1 MCGKSLPEMID
12 QFVSYKKANGYQYQA
27 GAYYLKKY
35 ARFVIETAPETVV
48 PDKASVEGFLERFRD
63 TPGSLYNAAAFLR
76 ELSRYLTVRGIPA
89 YLIPSGRLR
98 LPTPVQPYFFTE
110 GEITAF
116 FTECDGIKADLHLK
130 GRHLVLPAVFRLL
143 YCCGLR
149 CKEARTLARRNVH
162 LDEGCLDII
171 QSKGPR
177 SRRVHIS
184 KELAEHLTVHD
195 RRISLLFP
203 DRAAFFPNR
212 EDLPYGAGWLQQ
224 NFLRVWYAAFPEKR
238 GSGISIR
245 AYDLRYPNLNKIQT
259 FLRKYLVCSKYRLKR
274 FGFYF
279 YLFLLIPQKSTR
291 EPSGFFHFAD
301 TFLSFSS
308 SRVASAF
315 AFSSA
320 VMSR

>member
-1 MCGKSLPEMID
+1 MRGKSLPEMID
-12 QFVSYKKANGYQYQA
+12 QFVSYKKANGYQYQT

-35 ARFVIETAPETVV
+35 ARFVMETAPETAV
-48 PDKASVEGFLERFRD
+48 PDKASVEGFLEKFRD

-76 ELSRYLTVRGIPA
+76 EFSRYLTARGIAA

-98 LPTPVQPYFFTE
+98 LPIPVQPYFFTE

-116 FTECDGIKADLHLK
+116 FRECDRIKADSHLK

-162 LDEGCLDII
+162 LDEGYLDII
-171 QSKGPR
+171 QSKGPK

-184 KELAEHLTVHD
+184 KELAEYLTVYD
-195 RRISLLFP
+195 LQISFLFP

-212 EDLPYGAGWLQQ
+212 EGLPYGASWLQQ
-224 NFLRVWYAAFPEKR
+224 NFLRVWYAAFPEKK

-245 AYDLRYPNLNKIQT
+245 AYDFRHHFVYANMNRWLREGKDVNAMLP
-259 FLRKYLVCSKYRLKR
+259 YLMRYMGHSDVKNTLY
-274 FGFYF
+274 YF
-279 YLFLLIPQKSTR
+279 HLVPDIYGGILDRSRHSEELIPEVDDGRKK
-291 EPSGFFHFAD
+291 
-301 TFLSFSS
+301 
-308 SRVASAF
+308 
-315 AFSSA
+315 
-320 VMSR
+320 

>member
-1 MCGKSLPEMID
+1 M
-12 QFVSYKKANGYQYQA
+12 A
-27 GAYYLKKY
+27 
-35 ARFVIETAPETVV
+35 
-48 PDKASVEGFLERFRD
+48 PDKASVEGFLEKLRD

-76 ELSRYLTVRGIPA
+76 EFSRYLTARGIAA

-116 FTECDGIKADLHLK
+116 FRECDRIKEDPHLK

-149 CKEARTLARRNVH
+149 CKEARTLARRNVR
-162 LDEGCLDII
+162 LDEGYLDII
-171 QSKGPR
+171 QSKGPK

-184 KELAEHLTVHD
+184 KELAEYLTVYD
-195 RRISLLFP
+195 LRISLLFP

-212 EDLPYGAGWLQQ
+212 EGLPYGASWLQQ
-224 NFLRVWYAAFPEKR
+224 NFLRVWYAAFPEKK

-245 AYDLRYPNLNKIQT
+245 AYDFRYPNLNKIQT
-259 FLRKYLVCSKYRLKR
+259 FWKKYGNHNKYRLKR

-279 YLFLLIPQKSTR
+279 GCMIP
-291 EPSGFFHFAD
+291 
-301 TFLSFSS
+301 L
-308 SRVASAF
+308 
-315 AFSSA
+315 
-320 VMSR
+320 